1 MMRGD
6 PGTTVPGHRPPA
18 ALRWIG
24 ATTRLSGILVGI
36 GTFAIALLVAYEVL
50 ARTFF
55 GSTTGWVNDAATYLM
70 GFITFGGAAYALAE
84 GAHVGVDLVVTRV
97 SPAARATLAWMADL
111 IVFVVVAL
119 LAWLSIQFWWDAFE
133 SGEKSWGLFEVALW
147 IPYSFFALGM
157 LWLLVVHVSEMLNHR
172 IVSTP

>member
-1 MMRGD
+1 MKRD
-6 PGTTVPGHRPPA
+6 HPGAAVPSRRPPA
-18 ALRWIG
+18 VLRWIDG
-24 ATTRLSGILVGI
+24 LTRLSGILVGV

-70 GFITFGGAAYALAE
+70 GFITFGGVAYALSE

-97 SPAARATLAWMADL
+97 SPATRAVLKWLSDL
-111 IVFVVVAL
+111 IVLAITAL
-119 LAWLSIQFWWDAFE
+119 LAWLSMQFWWDAFE
-133 SGEKSWGLFEVALW
+133 SGETSWGLFEVALW

-157 LWLLVVHVSEMLNHR
+157 LWLLVVHAAEMLNRWHG
-172 IVSTP
+172 STS